1 VAQASYGQTDTRA
14 GQESRGPDELQFWD
28 SRIPERNFEAAS
40 VARDRGRRACAPSR
54 MTSPSFWIASL
65 LKTRATNPPAL
76 ASDARSAVG
85 RHGNTTAGRV
95 AAAIYGT
102 RSTLGEFAPP
112 VFTSGLQH
120 SASRAPGGR
129 RIRIGTSNDQ
139 ISTGSV
145 CPRTNPQELVILA
158 QSRNSD
164 LVILMTV
171 AD

>member
-28 SRIPERNFEAAS
+28 SRIPERNFEAAA

-65 LKTRATNPPAL
+65 LKTRATNPPAP
-76 ASDARSAVG
+76 ASGAHSAVG
-85 RHGNTTAGRV
+85 RHGNTTVGRV

-102 RSTLGEFAPP
+102 HLTRAGFVPSAS
-112 VFTSGLQH
+112 TSGNRP

-145 CPRTNPQELVILA
+145 RPRTNPQELVTSV
-158 QSRNSD
+158 QFRN
-164 LVILMTV
+164 
-171 AD
+171 